1 MRPGRGRKPKPI
13 GLRVLQGNPSKRPIP
28 DDLPEVEQLYE
39 VPEPPRYF
47 ELDEIA
53 KEIWNDL
60 APKLT
65 RTRILTDHD
74 LNTLAHYC
82 SASSICI
89 MARKKIREET
99 LIMTIKNDDGTLK
112 YAQKSPFITVYREA
126 LDDVIRLGAQL
137 GLSPSE
143 RARLHIK
150 KDDEKEDF
158 FKQGILLRQASRSKG
173 N

>member
-1 MRPGRGRKPKPI
+1 MRPGRGRKPKPVELKI
-13 GLRVLQGNPSKRPIP
+13 LQGNPGKRPIP
-28 DDLPEVEQLYE
+28 DDIPQPGKLYE
-39 VPEPPRYF
+39 IPEPPKYH
-47 ELDEIA
+47 ELDAVAI
-53 KEIWNDL
+53 EIWNDL

-82 SASSICI
+82 TASSICI
-89 MARKKIREET
+89 MAKKKITEHT
-99 LIMTIKNDDGTLK
+99 LILTFKNEDGTLK
-112 YAQKSPFITVYREA
+112 HAQKSPFITVYREA

>member
-1 MRPGRGRKPKPI
+1 MRPGRGRKPKPVELKI
-13 GLRVLQGNPSKRPIP
+13 LQGNPGKRPIP
-28 DDLPEVEQLYE
+28 DDIPQPEKLYT
-39 VPEPPRYF
+39 VPEAPAW
-47 ELDEIA
+47 LDDYA

-60 APKLT
+60 ALKLT
-65 RTRILTDHD
+65 KAGILSELDI
-74 LNTLAHYC
+74 NVLAYYC
-82 SASSICI
+82 SAASICI
-89 MARKKIREET
+89 MARKRIEEKT
-99 LIMTIKNDDGTLK
+99 MIMTFKNEDGTLK
-112 YAQKSPFITVYREA
+112 HAQKSPFITVYREA